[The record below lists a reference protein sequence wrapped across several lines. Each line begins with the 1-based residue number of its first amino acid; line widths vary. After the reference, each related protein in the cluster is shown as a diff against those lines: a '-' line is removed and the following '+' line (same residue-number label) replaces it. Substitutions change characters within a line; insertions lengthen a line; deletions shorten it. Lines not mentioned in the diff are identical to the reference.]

1 MFLYRSVIN
10 FIIHLAVLELKMILA
25 TLVQLFVFTDTG
37 VHVDEK
43 ISPTLQPVVD
53 GGGGN
58 LPLRLK
64 LV

>member
-25 TLVQLFVFTDTG
+25 TLVQSFVFTDTG